1 MKDNAVEP
9 QVNNQYL
16 NFLQDSR
23 GVGFAGR
30 DIKVKELEVQKEI
43 KYELVKNDGVFESM
57 RGLIDLK
64 NIFSKQLP
72 KMPKEYICRQ
82 VFDRKHES
90 QVIKRCDNER
100 IIGGICFRVNTEQG
114 QNFAEIAFLAIT
126 ADEQIKGF
134 GTRLM
139 NKLKEEM
146 QKRGVHFLT
155 TYADN
160 LAIGYFKKQGFQKN
174 IQVPREISTGYLKD
188 YDGSTMMECLIDPCV
203 SYSEISGEI
212 KDQKKYI
219 IEYVKSLVN
228 NYTKYDKENIT
239 FATEKDKDS
248 NGNPTIEF
256 IEKLPGIY
264 NSRWTKDEY
273 MESLKRPNGTSF
285 KSSCKKI
292 LDQLVK
298 HKSSWPFQLPVKKE
312 EVPDYYEIIEYA
324 MDLQTL
330 RDNLNANKYKIKE
343 HFEYDIKQ
351 VFINAKTYN
360 LKNTIYYKCA
370 NEVEEYANKIL
381 ASLKEDYTEKIDKAD
396 KAEKRKKNK

>member
-1 MKDNAVEP
+1 M
-9 QVNNQYL
+9 
-16 NFLQDSR
+16 
-23 GVGFAGR
+23 
-30 DIKVKELEVQKEI
+30 
-43 KYELVKNDGVFESM
+43 
-57 RGLIDLK
+57 
-64 NIFSKQLP
+64 
-72 KMPKEYICRQ
+72 
-82 VFDRKHES
+82 
-90 QVIKRCDNER
+90 
-100 IIGGICFRVNTEQG
+100 
-114 QNFAEIAFLAIT
+114 
-126 ADEQIKGF
+126 
-134 GTRLM
+134 
-139 NKLKEEM
+139 
-146 QKRGVHFLT
+146 T

-298 HKSSWPFQLPVKKE
+298 HKSSWPF
-312 EVPDYYEIIEYA
+312 
-324 MDLQTL
+324 
-330 RDNLNANKYKIKE
+330 
-343 HFEYDIKQ
+343 
-351 VFINAKTYN
+351 
-360 LKNTIYYKCA
+360 
-370 NEVEEYANKIL
+370 
-381 ASLKEDYTEKIDKAD
+381 
-396 KAEKRKKNK
+396 